1 MKKCNFCQN
10 SKKFKIFN
18 TNFPSFTHLDF
29 IKISNKSN
37 FLKCNNC
44 GLVSLLQY
52 SKKKEIVKMF
62 KSKKYS
68 KSNQTN
74 QKKFFKKNL
83 FYRSQIQSIFI
94 CKRIKDKSNILDI
107 GCFDGKL
114 LLNLSSRLKK
124 SNFYGFDINK
134 NMNRVFP
141 KKKNFLFADKLERFE
156 GIKFNAIIFSH
167 SIMYF
172 DKLNLIFQ
180 KVYDLLNKDG
190 KIFIQI
196 PDISKNPLNIL
207 MGDQTNIL
215 TINSMKNI
223 CSLIGFR
230 IINIEKKIFEREIL
244 FTITKKATNKKNIL
258 TIKDNALENSIFFLN
273 NFKSKVIKNFNDK
286 KYSILGTTV
295 NAAFVHEILKNKISF
310 FLDENNDKKTF
321 RNLRVFNP
329 KNLKSSFD
337 SIVPLIE
344 KKNFVQKLK
353 KKYNNNYL
361 LV

>member
-1 MKKCNFCQN
+1 
-10 SKKFKIFN
+10 
-18 TNFPSFTHLDF
+18 
-29 IKISNKSN
+29 
-37 FLKCNNC
+37 
-44 GLVSLLQY
+44 
-52 SKKKEIVKMF
+52 
-62 KSKKYS
+62 
-68 KSNQTN
+68 
-74 QKKFFKKNL
+74 
-83 FYRSQIQSIFI
+83 
-94 CKRIKDKSNILDI
+94 
-107 GCFDGKL
+107 
-114 LLNLSSRLKK
+114 
-124 SNFYGFDINK
+124 
-134 NMNRVFP
+134 
-141 KKKNFLFADKLERFE
+141 
-156 GIKFNAIIFSH
+156 
-167 SIMYF
+167 MYF